1 MHPEEN
7 ARTQKRPEAEQ
18 PAKRRLRPWP
28 TCSTWQDATAFIGCC
43 LRCSA

>member
-1 MHPEEN
+1 MHPGRD

-18 PAKRRLRPWP
+18 PAKRRSGMAYLLHLAGRYR
-28 TCSTWQDATAFIGCC
+28 FIWRC

>member
-18 PAKRRLRPWP
+18 PAKRRSGMAYLL
-28 TCSTWQDATAFIGCC
+28 TWQDATAFIWRC